1 MLAREWRGF
10 WPLRTASNTVISRTR
25 RAKSLNNNRSG
36 VTQVNWHRAN
46 DTWQLHRLPMFRAND
61 RAETIFATAILL
73 RATWSTS
80 NQLLVC
86 LASSFSLKIICRTR
100 WKGTSGCLSIFR
112 SRFLGNSDQ
121 QASISRSDGFICY
134 YIFLFSFVFFL
145 SFFPFLFNRSI
156 SFIIYHLFDYKSRNK
171 WRNIFAVIGAFS
183 FYSTPQCTLYIQ
195 NSWLS

>member
-1 MLAREWRGF
+1 MDSTRITEILRESALETRDGNSSLVVVGSSKVEKRKKAMLAREWRGF

-86 LASSFSLKIICRTR
+86 LASSFSIKIICRTR
-100 WKGTSGCLSIFR
+100 WKGTFGCLSIFP

-134 YIFLFSFVFFL
+134 FIFLFSFVFFL
-145 SFFPFLFNRSI
+145 SFFSLPI
-156 SFIIYHLFDYKSRNK
+156 
-171 WRNIFAVIGAFS
+171 
-183 FYSTPQCTLYIQ
+183 
-195 NSWLS
+195 